1 MREHAASYTVQDIL
15 CGSRYGGLL
24 QKAEENEGNKSLT

>member
-1 MREHAASYTVQDIL
+1 MRKHAASYTVQDIL

-24 QKAEENEGNKSLT
+24 QKAEENEGNKCLT